1 LKKINYHIIKKMAST
16 VDILDP
22 EKLTR
27 TEQINA
33 LKSLL
38 EDKSADVV
46 FLTEKVK
53 KLEQVIKSK
62 DDQIINL
69 NKQID
74 NLIIM
79 CQHVVRR

>member
-1 LKKINYHIIKKMAST
+1 MAST